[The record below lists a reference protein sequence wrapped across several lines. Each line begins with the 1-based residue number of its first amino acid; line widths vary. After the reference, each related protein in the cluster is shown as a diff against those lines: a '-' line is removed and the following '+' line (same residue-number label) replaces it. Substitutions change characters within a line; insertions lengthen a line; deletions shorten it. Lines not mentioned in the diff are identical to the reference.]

1 MTQPPAAAY
10 AEQALPE
17 SDHPDPMSTE
27 GTPADAARAAH
38 VARGEKVHDHVKEWV
53 KTIVSAVAIAAVLR
67 SFLFEPFN
75 IPSASMLPGLL
86 VGDYLFVAKWP
97 YGYSRYSFPF
107 GLPIMEGRIGG
118 SEPERGDVIVFRN
131 PANVSQDYIKR
142 LVGLPGDQV
151 RISEGQLFLNGQPVL
166 RRQIEDFVLPVT
178 RDVDCPVNGSLPTV
192 RVAAADGSAICRY
205 RQYLETLPGGRSYR
219 VLDQVSNGWG
229 DDTATYI
236 VPAGHYFMM
245 GDNRDDSA
253 DSRFA
258 PSGMMP
264 GIGFVPA
271 ENLVGRAVFMWFSID
286 GTALWYAPWTWPGA
300 IRFER
305 IGTLL

>member
-1 MTQPPAAAY
+1 
-10 AEQALPE
+10 
-17 SDHPDPMSTE
+17 MSTE

-38 VARGEKVHDHVKEWV
+38 IARGEKLHDHVKEWV

-107 GLPIMEGRIGG
+107 GPPIFDGRIGG
-118 SEPERGDVIVFRN
+118 SEPERGDVVVFRN
-131 PANVSQDYIKR
+131 PTNVSQDYIKR
-142 LVGLPGDQV
+142 LIGMPGDQV
-151 RISEGQLFLNGQPVL
+151 QMQQGQIFINGTPVPK
-166 RRQIEDFVLPVT
+166 RRIEDFVLPVT
-178 RDVDCPVNGSLPTV
+178 RDADCPSNGGLPNV
-192 RVAAADGSAICRY
+192 RAATDVVPVCRY
-205 RQYLETLPGGRSYR
+205 RQYEEVLPGGKTYR
-219 VLDQVSNGWG
+219 VLDQVESGWG
-229 DDTATYI
+229 DNTDVFV

-253 DSRFA
+253 DSRF
-258 PSGMMP
+258 PPTGMLP
-264 GIGFVPA
+264 GIGFVPS
-271 ENLVGRAVFMWFSID
+271 ENLVGRATVMWFSID
-286 GTALWYAPWTWPGA
+286 GTAQWYAPWTWPGA

-305 IGTLL
+305 IGSLF